1 MCDKVMPSELRRE
14 IAVNST
20 ELPPLAPHKHYGT
33 DENGDFVL
41 IGSRCNQCGCEAF
54 PPQSVCHECLSD
66 DLDTFAL
73 PRSGN
78 LYTYTTTSLS
88 PLQQKGPVVLGFVD
102 LQGGLRVFAQ
112 IEIKPDKVRCD
123 LPVELVESNPIAG
136 PDGRQVVHYK
146 FAPSQ

>member
-1 MCDKVMPSELRRE
+1 MDDR
-14 IAVNST
+14 

-33 DENGDFVL
+33 DEDGNFVL
-41 IGSRCNQCGCEAF
+41 VGSRCNQCGCESF
-54 PPQSVCHECLSD
+54 PPQSVCHQCLSE
-66 DLDTFAL
+66 DLDPLSL

-88 PLQQKGPVVLGFVD
+88 PLQQQGPIVLGFVD

-112 IEIKPDKVRCD
+112 IDIAPAKARCD
-123 LPVELVESNPIAG
+123 LPVELVAAEPITS
-136 PDGRQVVHYK
+136 PDGREVVHYK